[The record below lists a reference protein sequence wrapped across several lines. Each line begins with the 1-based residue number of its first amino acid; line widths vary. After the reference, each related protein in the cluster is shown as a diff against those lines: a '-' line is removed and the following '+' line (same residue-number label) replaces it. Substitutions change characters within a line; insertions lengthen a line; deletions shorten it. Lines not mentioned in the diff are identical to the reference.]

1 MVWIRKFLHFWGENS
16 RHLLLLILGSMQNL
30 KSPYRPCKTLAVMLR
45 VLLMSINDCEYKQA
59 NMTITVYEMGSGKHG
74 RVQWLVPHNSTA
86 GDGNHHWHG
95 KYKSTAM
102 WPWAS
107 AILWVG
113 LALGQGDKAAFGEV
127 DILRQLQVLKET
139 TTPVLFTVDHH
150 FTYDSKLH
158 QLQFVNTRQHLSVLL
173 DERQ

>member
-1 MVWIRKFLHFWGENS
+1 MKWEVGNTEGCSDLSHTTA
-16 RHLLLLILGSMQNL
+16 LLGMETTTDMESTKVLPCDLGQ
-30 KSPYRPCKTLAVMLR
+30 
-45 VLLMSINDCEYKQA
+45 
-59 NMTITVYEMGSGKHG
+59 
-74 RVQWLVPHNSTA
+74 
-86 GDGNHHWHG
+86 
-95 KYKSTAM
+95 
-102 WPWAS
+102 
-107 AILWVG
+107 LWVG